1 MSALHLWP
9 NRANSN
15 SMNSQ
20 PHSPA
25 DAEDLDSTAELPV
38 LDVAALEERVAADQ
52 RAAANDRSANTDTW
66 IIPPPVLR
74 VAPAVPDVSP
84 AGDPSRARVPDSHSG
99 LETHLRSLSANLG
112 DVEDRLKRKVAQLA
126 ENELALEAA
135 RADRAAGE
143 ERAQRLEREL
153 AEARALEAAAQQ
165 TIAELR
171 GSLTERNASADEFRA
186 RDAKLTAQAAEHQRV
201 LAAVQ
206 LELSDSRAN
215 AVSYL
220 ETLQTLESRRN
231 VFHNIFAGLQ
241 TEIDSGEVQI
251 VRLREEIAVS
261 NARVRDLNQDLDQR
275 VQRILS
281 LEKEVNAFS
290 TSLAQREQ
298 QILGAQGQ
306 GDELRTRIAE
316 LEASV
321 ASMAAKRDEQEKAAG
336 EAQRKADEY
345 QAAVAAERKR
355 SEQLTTELTAVR
367 AEMDE
372 WSGTIKGAMTERSE
386 HVAALAAREER
397 IKELEGRV
405 EEQQGAVRA
414 LQAESNSNI
423 ARAKE
428 IESDLRVA
436 EEAIHRLESDLRNKS
451 ARVDELE
458 RTNHEWHSVV
468 DEARVA
474 LKERDKLINRLEEEA
489 VNSSVLIGQIQ
500 QSMQRLDPAQSG
512 THEAMPEGATRLL
525 IRTDGALE
533 VVHVLGRKTS
543 IGRTPENDLQIDAK
557 FISRH
562 HAVVLAGPAR
572 TIIEDLNSTNGVLVN
587 GRRITRQVLQ
597 DGDAVVVGRTQ
608 FRFVVRSTPNRS

>member
-1 MSALHLWP
+1 M
-9 NRANSN
+9 
-15 SMNSQ
+15 
-20 PHSPA
+20 
-25 DAEDLDSTAELPV
+25 
-38 LDVAALEERVAADQ
+38 
-52 RAAANDRSANTDTW
+52 
-66 IIPPPVLR
+66 
-74 VAPAVPDVSP
+74 
-84 AGDPSRARVPDSHSG
+84 
-99 LETHLRSLSANLG
+99 
-112 DVEDRLKRKVAQLA
+112 
-126 ENELALEAA
+126 
-135 RADRAAGE
+135 
-143 ERAQRLEREL
+143 
-153 AEARALEAAAQQ
+153 
-165 TIAELR
+165 
-171 GSLTERNASADEFRA
+171 
-186 RDAKLTAQAAEHQRV
+186 
-201 LAAVQ
+201 
-206 LELSDSRAN
+206 
-215 AVSYL
+215 
-220 ETLQTLESRRN
+220 
-231 VFHNIFAGLQ
+231 
-241 TEIDSGEVQI
+241 
-251 VRLREEIAVS
+251 
-261 NARVRDLNQDLDQR
+261 RDLNQDLDQR
-275 VQRILS
+275 AQRIVS
-281 LEKEVNAFS
+281 LEKEISAFS

-306 GDELRTRIAE
+306 GDELRTRITD
-316 LEASV
+316 LEASL

-336 EAQRKADEY
+336 EAQRKADEHE
-345 QAAVAAERKR
+345 AAVAAERKR

-367 AEMDE
+367 TQMDE

-405 EEQQGAVRA
+405 AEQQEAVRA

-436 EEAIHRLESDLRNKS
+436 EEAIHRLESDLRGKS

-474 LKERDKLINRLEEEA
+474 LKERDKLIHRLEEEA

-500 QSMQRLDPAQSG
+500 QSMKRLDPAQSG

-525 IRTDGALE
+525 IRTDGATE

-562 HAVVLAGPAR
+562 HAVILAGPAR

-608 FRFVVRSTPNRS
+608 FRFVVRSTTSRS

>member
-1 MSALHLWP
+1 
-9 NRANSN
+9 
-15 SMNSQ
+15 
-20 PHSPA
+20 
-25 DAEDLDSTAELPV
+25 
-38 LDVAALEERVAADQ
+38 
-52 RAAANDRSANTDTW
+52 
-66 IIPPPVLR
+66 
-74 VAPAVPDVSP
+74 
-84 AGDPSRARVPDSHSG
+84 
-99 LETHLRSLSANLG
+99 
-112 DVEDRLKRKVAQLA
+112 
-126 ENELALEAA
+126 
-135 RADRAAGE
+135 
-143 ERAQRLEREL
+143 
-153 AEARALEAAAQQ
+153 
-165 TIAELR
+165 
-171 GSLTERNASADEFRA
+171 
-186 RDAKLTAQAAEHQRV
+186 
-201 LAAVQ
+201 
-206 LELSDSRAN
+206 
-215 AVSYL
+215 
-220 ETLQTLESRRN
+220 
-231 VFHNIFAGLQ
+231 
-241 TEIDSGEVQI
+241 
-251 VRLREEIAVS
+251 
-261 NARVRDLNQDLDQR
+261 
-275 VQRILS
+275 
-281 LEKEVNAFS
+281 
-290 TSLAQREQ
+290 
-298 QILGAQGQ
+298 
-306 GDELRTRIAE
+306 
-316 LEASV
+316 
-321 ASMAAKRDEQEKAAG
+321 
-336 EAQRKADEY
+336 
-345 QAAVAAERKR
+345 
-355 SEQLTTELTAVR
+355 
-367 AEMDE
+367 
-372 WSGTIKGAMTERSE
+372 MTERSE